1 MILIRFPS
9 LDSERKALG
18 RLAGR
23 FSFKSWATGEMLVPE
38 SALPY
43 LAVQGI
49 AFTVEGPATYEQLAP
64 ALRDSLPL
72 RFNDGQPVPDE
83 LVADTLIELKQR
95 FGAVS
100 HQTQVIRGLWQHEGQ
115 AFRDDL
121 ARVLVDVT
129 DLPEN
134 REFFPEFKER
144 MKNRFRQVDIW
155 VTTYLIEVI

>member
-1 MILIRFPS
+1 MSNLLRRYEIL
-9 LDSERKALG
+9 
-18 RLAGR
+18 
-23 FSFKSWATGEMLVPE
+23 
-38 SALPY
+38 
-43 LAVQGI
+43 
-49 AFTVEGPATYEQLAP
+49 
-64 ALRDSLPL
+64 LPL